1 MQKHITVVTHE
12 CIKRDLTMNLHLAH
26 KKSDQRMIDICLK
39 QVFFVCLC
47 FFLIPFA
54 GAADNT
60 ITSTAGNNTDATSM
74 SFQQYIIDLD
84 MSYGDGILVQETWS
98 LSYDE
103 NATSIGLSVPR
114 NAVVMRFQKQDMSNS
129 TSAVDVGY
137 TRTGDFLY
145 FNDNATS
152 GSPQLYGLL
161 YLLPDESDG
170 QFTKNLTVSGY
181 QLSSIHS
188 LVLNVKTNQGVD
200 PVVVDGNGISL
211 SSNSKRDGNIT
222 TFFFSHPSF
231 NEITVSTTEV
241 QASNNSIYL
250 STLFFIIG
258 LLALGGAIYLNK
270 KNKGRHKDTDI
281 QELEYRYTAIQKVL
295 STIDSD
301 LKKKSIDEYIYS
313 SMSAKYRKE
322 ASAIKKEL
330 DKKLENKQKS

>member
-1 MQKHITVVTHE
+1 MNTHSAL
-12 CIKRDLTMNLHLAH
+12 R
-26 KKSDQRMIDICLK
+26 KSDQRMVLTCLK
-39 QVFFVCLC
+39 QLLFVCLC
-47 FFLIPFA
+47 LFLLPYA
-54 GAADNT
+54 SAADNT
-60 ITSTAGNNTDATSM
+60 TTSTAGNNTDLAGM
-74 SFQQYIIDLD
+74 SFQQYIIDVDL
-84 MSYGDGILVQETWS
+84 SYMDGILVQETWS

-137 TRTGDFLY
+137 IRTGDLLY

-161 YLLPDESDG
+161 YLLPDESDE

-181 QLSSIHS
+181 QLFSIHS

-231 NEITVSTTEV
+231 NEITVSTTEA
-241 QASNNSIYL
+241 QASNNSMYL
-250 STLFFIIG
+250 SALFFIIG
-258 LLALGGAIYLNK
+258 LLALGGALYLNK
-270 KNKGRHKDTDI
+270 KNKVTHKDTDS
-281 QELEYRYTAIQKVL
+281 QELEYRYAALQKIL

-301 LKKKSIDEYIYS
+301 LKEKIIDEDIHS
-313 SMSAKYRKE
+313 SMSAKYKKE
-322 ASAIKKEL
+322 AYVIKKQL
-330 DKKLENKQKS
+330 DKIPDKKRKS